1 MNIISALQR
10 STIGEYDKAP
20 WNISCK
26 SCFPGKKKRE
36 KKKVALK
43 KTVNQTIKI
52 QDAGHQ
58 ASRVEVICQNKRLNK
73 LLGASLLFYLQW
85 FKTTHR
91 SRVNSVQKRK
101 GT

>member
-1 MNIISALQR
+1 MIKPHEILAVSLVFQ
-10 STIGEYDKAP
+10 E
-20 WNISCK
+20 
-26 SCFPGKKKRE
+26 KKRE

-73 LLGASLLFYLQW
+73 LLEASLLFYLQW